1 MTNESFEIALQLK
14 NAINQC
20 HEIYNKLLETVDIS
34 LTITAE
40 PSKICIANIQYLD
53 ELYNYI
59 DTDELNLILL
69 RFFESEIKRLEQEF
83 TAL

>member
-20 HEIYNKLLETVDIS
+20 QEIYNKFLETPDIS

-69 RFFESEIKRLEQEF
+69 RFFESEIKRLKQEF
-83 TAL
+83 AAL